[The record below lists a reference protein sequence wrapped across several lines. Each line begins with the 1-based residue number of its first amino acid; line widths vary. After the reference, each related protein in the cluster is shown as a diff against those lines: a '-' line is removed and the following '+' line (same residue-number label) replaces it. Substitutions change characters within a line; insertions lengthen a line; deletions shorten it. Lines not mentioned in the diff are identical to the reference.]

1 MGDPNSRTNLF
12 VSHVNCS
19 PSFVRKCWPLQ
30 GSSVWRE
37 TPLPGTS
44 FLHTEGGGEGTPLCK
59 SYRYVLA
66 CEQALLFGR
75 AKRVSREHA
84 SERRSREG
92 QARSREARP
101 NRRACSHARY
111 VPSQGVWFLRRFGL
125 KTGIDFAHFG
135 LESYG
140 FQGIYGMSLKTNLL
154 FQFQMSKKESETCGL
169 EMDFDF
175 FCWRSSP
182 SNDDLISA
190 YYRS

>member
-101 NRRACSHARY
+101 NRRACLHARY

-125 KTGIDFAHFG
+125 KTGIDFAHFS
-135 LESYG
+135 LESSMVFKG
-140 FQGIYGMSLKTNLL
+140 STG
-154 FQFQMSKKESETCGL
+154 
-169 EMDFDF
+169 
-175 FCWRSSP
+175 WV
-182 SNDDLISA
+182 
-190 YYRS
+190 